1 MAEAS
6 VTDTSKLNP
15 ESAEFVPQ
23 AKTTQPYSRRSY
35 RQQHHTQDWRAQHVR
50 PHHHIRPSDETKLSQ
65 DESDNPDNNA
75 LLPPELPI
83 RGDVRGRGRGG
94 RQRGGRGD
102 VRRINDRH
110 APSERWTKPGSDNDS
125 SGWEHRACD
134 RERPNSPTSNRSTDE
149 DKKERSAVEANVR
162 VSYQA
167 SRRKQINKA
176 RADRS
181 IKEPQPKDQVENREN
196 QADAG
201 VTRPAAVHE
210 HPEPEQRNFKGW
222 RGGDRRMQPS
232 SWRKGPAPSH
242 GIEGN
247 WREREPAQIREEE
260 RRGVEDEGRRHE
272 ESSRNRGAAR
282 GEERRGAEDEG
293 RRHEESSRNRGAAR
307 GEERRGAEDEGRRQE
322 ESSRNRGAV
331 RDRGAV
337 RGEERRGVEDESR
350 RHEESSRT
358 RGAVRGEERRGVEDE
373 GRRHE
378 ESSRTRGAVRGE
390 ERRGVED
397 EGRRH
402 EESSRT
408 RGAVR
413 GEERRGVED
422 ESRRHE
428 ESSRTRGAA
437 RDRGAVRGEER
448 RGVEDE
454 GGRHEESSRN
464 RGAARG
470 EERRG
475 VEDESRRHE
484 ESSRNRGAARGKR
497 PLIQNPGS
505 RRGAGP
511 ERRTGLVKHV
521 EPPKSK
527 ETQTGCLIEQLTE
540 EKYECMVCCEVI
552 RVMAPVWSCQ
562 SCYHV
567 FHLNCI
573 KKWARSPASQADDG
587 SEGWR
592 CPACQHVALKA
603 PNAYSCFCGKV
614 TNPEFQ
620 RTEIPHSCGD
630 MCGKKRSGGEC
641 NHPCNIL
648 CHPGPCPQCPAF
660 ITKSCICGKMR
671 KQVRCSQTGPLLC
684 EEVCGAPLN
693 CSEHFCAQVCHSGPC
708 QPCQLRVQQAC
719 FCGVAFREVA
729 CGTDREKFD
738 GSGHFSC
745 CKPCGKMLDCQSH
758 RCQQI
763 CHPGQCQSCPLS
775 PKLVHSCSC
784 GQTLLSKLLEFGYPE
799 RKSCT
804 DPIPSCGKTCNK
816 PLPCGD
822 GDSVHLCEKLCHED
836 SCGPCSLTSSI
847 KCRCGSNSKEVP
859 CAAIQTEQDMV
870 FTCEKRCNKKRSC
883 GRHKCGELC
892 CVDVEHKC
900 SMICGYK
907 LNCGLHRCQDL
918 CHRGNCQP
926 CWQTSFDELACYCG
940 ETVLFP
946 PIPCGTRPPECKN
959 LCTRSHDCD
968 HPVFH
973 SCHSEE
979 RCPPCTYLTKKWCM
993 GNHEQRSNI
1002 PCHLQDIS
1010 CGLVC
1015 DKLLPCGSHHCKKI
1029 CHRGECQAE
1038 GECKQPCTHPRAS
1051 CGHPCAAPCH
1061 PGTPC
1066 PPTICSAKVALQC
1079 DCGRKKETVPCA
1091 DAASSYQRY
1100 AAIAVA
1106 SKLSDMQLGESVD
1119 IGPLTK
1125 KEQRKARLECDQE
1138 CAALERNR
1146 RLAEALQIDLSV
1158 DPFNKSASSKYSDSL
1173 KEDARKDFKFVSE
1186 IEEEIKNLVE
1196 LVNKGK
1202 QPKRSHCFPPM
1213 KREHLR
1219 IIHELAEAYGVETV
1233 SYDSEPKRN
1242 VVVTA
1247 VRGKSVCPN
1256 TSLAALIE
1264 RETVSR
1270 APPPI
1275 AHIKQHTSKAD
1286 NSNAWMNQSK
1296 EEPTIDYFDVQD

>member
-307 GEERRGAEDEGRRQE
+307 GEERRGAEDESRRHE
-322 ESSRNRGAV
+322 ESSRNRGA
-331 RDRGAV
+331 A
-337 RGEERRGVEDESR
+337 
-350 RHEESSRT
+350 
-358 RGAVRGEERRGVEDE
+358 RGEERRGVEDE

-378 ESSRTRGAVRGE
+378 ESSRTRGAV
-390 ERRGVED
+390 
-397 EGRRH
+397 
-402 EESSRT
+402 
-408 RGAVR
+408 
-413 GEERRGVED
+413 
-422 ESRRHE
+422 
-428 ESSRTRGAA
+428 
-437 RDRGAVRGEER
+437 
-448 RGVEDE
+448 
-454 GGRHEESSRN
+454 
-464 RGAARG
+464 RG

>member
-282 GEERRGAEDEG
+282 GEERRGAEDES

>member
-331 RDRGAV
+331 
-337 RGEERRGVEDESR
+337 
-350 RHEESSRT
+350 
-358 RGAVRGEERRGVEDE
+358 
-373 GRRHE
+373 
-378 ESSRTRGAVRGE
+378 
-390 ERRGVED
+390 
-397 EGRRH
+397 
-402 EESSRT
+402 
-408 RGAVR
+408 
-413 GEERRGVED
+413 
-422 ESRRHE
+422 
-428 ESSRTRGAA
+428 

>member
-282 GEERRGAEDEG
+282 GEERRG
-293 RRHEESSRNRGAAR
+293 
-307 GEERRGAEDEGRRQE
+307 
-322 ESSRNRGAV
+322 
-331 RDRGAV
+331 
-337 RGEERRGVEDESR
+337 VEDES
-350 RHEESSRT
+350 
-358 RGAVRGEERRGVEDE
+358 
-373 GRRHE
+373 
-378 ESSRTRGAVRGE
+378 
-390 ERRGVED
+390 
-397 EGRRH
+397 RRH